1 MSFLHVSLFGSV
13 RVIRGQGAENIKL
26 THSTLGLL
34 AYLILYRRRTHK
46 RELLS
51 EIFWGDKNTDR
62 SRGSLNTALW
72 QLRNNLEP
80 SGIPRGTFLI
90 NNHLN
95 EIGFN
100 EASPFWLD
108 VAVFDECVD
117 KFVHSQPNFPRI
129 EDLQNLENAVAL
141 YRGDL
146 LEGFY
151 DDWALRERE
160 HLRMRYLAA
169 LTYLMEF
176 YYRQSNIE
184 KSLSYG
190 QKILEIDP
198 LREEIHR
205 RMMKMYLEA
214 GHRVRAVRQY
224 EICKHAL
231 SHELHIEPMEETQSL
246 YRSLF
251 SQKSNNYPNTK
262 KESFDELSQIL
273 NQLHQVKAAV
283 ELAQNS
289 LNISIQAIKNLS
301 KAQGENNLDISNQI

>member
-34 AYLILYRRRTHK
+34 AYLILYRQRTHQ

-51 EIFWGDKNTDR
+51 EIFWGDKDTDR

-80 SGIPRGTFLI
+80 SGIPRGTYLI
-90 NNHLN
+90 NNHFN

-100 EASPFWLD
+100 GASPFWLD
-108 VAVFDECVD
+108 VAVFDECVE
-117 KFVHSQPNFPRI
+117 KFTHSQPNLPGA

-176 YYRQSNIE
+176 YYHKSDIE

-190 QKILEIDP
+190 QKILEMDP

-205 RMMKMYLEA
+205 QMMKMYLEA
-214 GHRVRAVRQY
+214 GQRTKAARQY
-224 EICKHAL
+224 EICRDSLFREFHIQPMRETQDL
-231 SHELHIEPMEETQSL
+231 YNLMVLQNVGFSHSPQAELNTSLTQILLQLRNAQAAYEETSQNL
-246 YRSLF
+246 GRSIKMLENII
-251 SQKSNNYPNTK
+251 KSRTQEKP
-262 KESFDELSQIL
+262 
-273 NQLHQVKAAV
+273 
-283 ELAQNS
+283 
-289 LNISIQAIKNLS
+289 
-301 KAQGENNLDISNQI
+301 